1 MLWGTKAGKILFVGQ
16 FNNFAE
22 IAKKMLY
29 DLFEIK
35 KSMKRGYIRLKANL
49 IGHNT
54 YQ

>member
-29 DLFEIK
+29 SLFEIK
-35 KSMKRGYIRLKANL
+35 KKLDKRLYIIKGKFNWS
-49 IGHNT
+49 
-54 YQ
+54 